1 MQASEQ
7 LPFLLEMRG
16 VAREAR
22 SRGRRCSYSP
32 TQRSGALAFL
42 QEVEVTGGTLED
54 AAEMMAVY
62 RVTLQGW
69 LDRATMPGGV
79 TINIQFG

>member
-1 MQASEQ
+1 MLA
-7 LPFLLEMRG
+7 FLMEMRD

-22 SRGRRCSYSP
+22 SRGRRCHYTP
-32 TQRSGALAFL
+32 EQRERALAFL
-42 QEVEVTGGTLED
+42 EEVETAGGTLED

-69 LDRATMPGGV
+69 LERATRPMV
-79 TINIQFG
+79 TIHVHVG

>member
-1 MQASEQ
+1 MQPSIQ
-7 LPFLLEMRG
+7 LPFLIEMRG

-22 SRGRRCSYSP
+22 SRGRRCSYTSE
-32 TQRSGALAFL
+32 QRSKALAFL
-42 QEVEVTGGTLED
+42 GAVETAGGTLED

-62 RVTLQGW
+62 RVTLEGW
-69 LDRATMPGGV
+69 LDRATTPGQV